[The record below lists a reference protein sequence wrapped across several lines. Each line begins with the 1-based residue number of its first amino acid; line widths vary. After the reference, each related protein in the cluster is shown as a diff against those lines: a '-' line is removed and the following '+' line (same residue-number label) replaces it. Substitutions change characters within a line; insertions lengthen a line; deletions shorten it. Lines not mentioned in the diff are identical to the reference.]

1 MEGDTTKSPDNS
13 KDKVQ
18 LVQFFGTVGWGVL
31 WSQQTLQQVTQHLDM
46 AVVSHRC
53 DLLEASAH
61 GLQTHRDVL
70 VKEDGQVG
78 PLRLDF
84 TLVNPALSVPKR
96 YQFHNLTD
104 ASTINYFFFC
114 CKRKN
119 IISFLFIFLEEKA
132 IRDSYGIHPRSCGLM
147 NKIPARDTVAGVA
160 VLK

>member
-1 MEGDTTKSPDNS
+1 MTKKIPNLILEGDTTKSPDNS

-104 ASTINYFFFC
+104 ASTINYFFF
-114 CKRKN
+114 
-119 IISFLFIFLEEKA
+119 
-132 IRDSYGIHPRSCGLM
+132 
-147 NKIPARDTVAGVA
+147 A
-160 VLK
+160 VKGRI